1 MEVPSFLG
9 SKQVEEVDK
18 GTHMLESSTLNR
30 QFPFFVESKSKI
42 SFVNLLRISHLKWRT
57 LDIGA
62 TIVIY
67 LNLSMSYLAS
77 AVL

>member
-9 SKQVEEVDK
+9 SKQVEEVDR
-18 GTHMLESSTLNR
+18 GTHMLKSSTLNR
-30 QFPFFVESKSKI
+30 QFPFFVESKNTI
-42 SFVNLLRISHLKWRT
+42 SFFFKLIQNNS

-62 TIVIY
+62 IIVIY

>member
-9 SKQVEEVDK
+9 SKQVEEVGR
-18 GTHMLESSTLNR
+18 GTHMLKSSILNR
-30 QFPFFVESKSKI
+30 QFPFFVESKNTI
-42 SFVNLLRISHLKWRT
+42 SFLNVLRISLFIA
-57 LDIGA
+57 LDIRA
-62 TIVIY
+62 IIVIY